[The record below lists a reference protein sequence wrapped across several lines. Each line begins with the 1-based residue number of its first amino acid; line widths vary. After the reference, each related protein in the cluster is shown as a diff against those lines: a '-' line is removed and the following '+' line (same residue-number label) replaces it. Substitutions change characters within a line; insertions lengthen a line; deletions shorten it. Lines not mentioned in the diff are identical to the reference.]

1 MYCKI
6 LIKME
11 ERLAISLQHFYE
23 GRIAYNLLFRMFF
36 ILELLRVYHLDKY
49 LISNINIV
57 VEVIEGVILTMAI
70 VLFFRNKSK
79 KSNY

>member
-1 MYCKI
+1 
-6 LIKME
+6 ME

-23 GRIAYNLLFRMFF
+23 GRKAYNLLFRMFF

>member
-1 MYCKI
+1 
-6 LIKME
+6 
-11 ERLAISLQHFYE
+11 
-23 GRIAYNLLFRMFF
+23 MFF

-57 VEVIEGVILTMAI
+57 IEVIEGVILTMAI

-79 KSNY
+79 ISNY